1 MRERIETTTT
11 IPWPSERELP
21 ELTRTLPEG
30 TVVVS
35 TDSHWLEP
43 ESFADYMP
51 EKFRDR
57 APRGYHDE
65 SGYHF
70 EIDGRSTD
78 SPIIPSLLIEGR
90 AGMWDPEFRL
100 REIDAERIDKEL
112 LFPQRMLGVIRSKS
126 RQAGNLL
133 AGEAEL
139 RPDQGDWEFVQACF
153 DAYNELLAKFCATHP
168 ERYYGVGLLNYW
180 NPDATLDEI
189 QKIKALGL
197 KGVMLPTLPPKIYY
211 NSRKIEGL
219 WDGIEEGGLPL
230 SFHVGET
237 FDARGLGG
245 LPTTTVVALE
255 PYRRLFSLLTFSG
268 ILERHPELRVVF
280 TEGGISWVPSA
291 LFDSDK
297 VYAGFESEMNPKL
310 AKMPSHYWFQNC
322 FATFMEDP
330 PGLRLLDLM
339 GWDKVM
345 WCSDY
350 PHPES
355 TVGYSQQS
363 IWDIFDATET
373 VEQAQAIVGGTA
385 MKLWRL

>member
-1 MRERIETTTT
+1 MPERVESTQT
-11 IPWPSERELP
+11 IPWPVERELP
-21 ELTRTLPEG
+21 EVTRALPEG

-57 APRGYHDE
+57 APRGHFDE

-70 EIDGRSTD
+70 EIDGRTTD
-78 SPIIPSLLIEGR
+78 SPIIPSKLMEGR

-100 REIDAERIDKEL
+100 REINSEYIDKEL
-112 LFPQRMLGVIRSKS
+112 LFPQRMLGVIRSTS

-133 AGEAEL
+133 AGKAEL
-139 RPDQGDWEFVQACF
+139 RPDQGDMEFVQACF
-153 DAYNELLAKFCATHP
+153 DAYNEQLAKFCATHP
-168 ERYYGVGLLNYW
+168 ERYHGIGLLNYW
-180 NPDATLDEI
+180 DPDATRDEI

-197 KGVMLPTLPPKIYY
+197 KGVMLPTLPPGIYY
-211 NSRKIEGL
+211 NSRKMEGL

-245 LPTTTVVALE
+245 LATTVVVALE
-255 PYRRLFSLLTFSG
+255 PYRRLLALLTFSG
-268 ILERHPELRVVF
+268 ILERHSELRVVF
-280 TEGGISWVPSA
+280 TEGGISWVPSS
-291 LFDSDK
+291 LFDFDRI
-297 VYAGFESEMNPKL
+297 YAGFESEMNPKL
-310 AKMPSHYWFQNC
+310 ALKPSHYWFQNC

-330 PGLRLLDLM
+330 SGLRQLDLM

-355 TVGYSQQS
+355 TVGYSHQS

>member
-1 MRERIETTTT
+1 MPERVESTQTL
-11 IPWPSERELP
+11 PWPVERELP
-21 ELTRTLPEG
+21 GVTRALPGG

-35 TDSHWLEP
+35 SDSHWLEP

-57 APRGYHDE
+57 APRGHFDD

-70 EIDGRSTD
+70 EIDGRTTD
-78 SPIIPSLLIEGR
+78 NPAIPSKLIEGR
-90 AGMWDPEFRL
+90 AGMWDPEVRL
-100 REIDAERIDKEL
+100 QEIDSEHVDKEI
-112 LFPQRMLGVIRSKS
+112 LFPQRMLGVIRRKS
-126 RQAGNLL
+126 REIL

-139 RPDQGDWEFVQACF
+139 RPDLGDMEYVQACF

-168 ERYYGVGLLNYW
+168 DRYHGVGLLNYW
-180 NPDATLDEI
+180 DPDATRDEI

-197 KGVMLPTLPPKIYY
+197 KGVMLPTLPPGVFY
-211 NSRKIEGL
+211 NSRKMEGL
-219 WDGIEEGGLPL
+219 WDGIEAGGLPL

-245 LPTTTVVALE
+245 LATTIVVALQ
-255 PYRRLFSLLTFSG
+255 PYRRLFALLTYSG

-280 TEGGISWVPSA
+280 TEGGISWVAAS
-291 LFDSDK
+291 LYDFDRIYTS
-297 VYAGFESEMNPKL
+297 FESEMNPKL
-310 AKMPSHYWFQNC
+310 ARKPSHYWFQNC

-330 PGLRLLDLM
+330 PGLRQLDLI

-355 TVGYSQQS
+355 TIGYSQQS

-373 VEQAQAIVGGTA
+373 VEQAQAIVGKTA

>member
-1 MRERIETTTT
+1 MSDRVDTHQPL
-11 IPWPSERELP
+11 PWPTDRELP
-21 ELTRTLPEG
+21 PTSRTLPEG
-30 TVVVS
+30 TVIVS

-43 ESFADYMP
+43 ESFADSMP
-51 EKFRDR
+51 ERYRDR
-57 APRGYHDE
+57 APRGYFDE

-70 EIDGRSTD
+70 EIDGRTTD
-78 SPIIPSLLIEGR
+78 SPILPSKLVEGR
-90 AGMWDPEFRL
+90 AGMWDPERRL
-100 REIDAERIDKEL
+100 RDLDAERVDKEI
-112 LFPQRMLGVIRSKS
+112 LFPQRMLGVVR
-126 RQAGNLL
+126 RGAREAGNLL
-133 AGEAEL
+133 AGEASL
-139 RPDQGDWEFVQACF
+139 RPDRDWEFVQACF

-168 ERYYGVGLLNYW
+168 DRYHGVGLLNYW
-180 NPDATLDEI
+180 NPDATRDEM
-189 QKIKALGL
+189 QKIKGLGL
-197 KGVMLPTLPPKIYY
+197 KGVMLPTLPPGVYY
-211 NSRKIEGL
+211 NSRKMEGL

-245 LPTTTVVALE
+245 LATTIVVAFE
-255 PYRRLFSLLTFSG
+255 PYRRLFALLAFSG

-280 TEGGISWVPSA
+280 TEGGIAWVPSC
-291 LFDSDK
+291 LYDSDR
-297 VYAGFESEMNPKL
+297 VYAAFESEMNPKL
-310 AKMPSHYWFQNC
+310 ARPPSHYWFQNC

-330 PGLRLLDLM
+330 PGLRQLDLI

-355 TVGYSQQS
+355 TVGYCQQS
-363 IWDIFDATET
+363 IWDIFDACPS

>member
-1 MRERIETTTT
+1 VSKRVKSNQTL
-11 IPWPSERELP
+11 PWPQERELP
-21 ELTRTLPEG
+21 EIARTLPEG

-43 ESFADYMP
+43 ESFADHMP

-57 APRGYHDE
+57 APRGHFDD

-70 EIDGRSTD
+70 EIDGRTTD
-78 SPIIPSLLIEGR
+78 SPILPSKLIEGR

-100 REIDAERIDKEL
+100 REIDSERIDKEI
-112 LFPQRMLGVIRSKS
+112 LFPQRMLGVIRRKGGEG
-126 RQAGNLL
+126 GNLL
-133 AGEAEL
+133 AGEAKL
-139 RPDQGDWEFVQACF
+139 GADPGDFGFVQACF

-168 ERYYGVGLLNYW
+168 ERFHGVGLLNYW
-180 NPDATLDEI
+180 DPEATRDEV

-197 KGVMLPTLPPKIYY
+197 KGVMLPTLPPGVYY
-211 NSRKIEGL
+211 NSRAMEGL
-219 WDGIEEGGLPL
+219 WEGIEEGGLPL

-245 LPTTTVVALE
+245 LATTIVVAFE
-255 PYRRLFSLLTFSG
+255 PYRRLFALLAFSG

-280 TEGGISWVPSA
+280 TEGGIAWVPSC
-291 LFDSDK
+291 LYDSDR
-297 VYAGFESEMNPKL
+297 VYASFESEMNPKL
-310 AKMPSHYWFQNC
+310 SNKPSHYWF
-322 FATFMEDP
+322 
-330 PGLRLLDLM
+330 
-339 GWDKVM
+339 
-345 WCSDY
+345 SDY

-373 VEQAQAIVGGTA
+373 VEEAQAIVGKTA

>member
-1 MRERIETTTT
+1 MPDRVESRQA
-11 IPWPSERELP
+11 IPWPVEREIP
-21 ELTRTLPEG
+21 EVERTLPEG
-30 TVVVS
+30 TVIVS

-57 APRGYHDE
+57 APRGFFDE

-78 SPIIPSLLIEGR
+78 SPILPSKMVEGR

-100 REIDAERIDKEL
+100 REIDAERVDKEI
-112 LFPQRMLGVIRSKS
+112 LFPQRMLGVVR
-126 RQAGNLL
+126 RRADNLL
-133 AGEAEL
+133 AGDATL
-139 RPDQGDWEFVQACF
+139 RPEHDWEFVQACL
-153 DAYNELLAKFCATHP
+153 DAYNEQLAKFCATHP
-168 ERYYGVGLLNYW
+168 DRFHGVALLNYW
-180 NPDATLDEI
+180 DPEATRDEM
-189 QKIKALGL
+189 QKIKDLGL
-197 KGVMLPTLPPKIYY
+197 KGVMLPTLPPGVFY
-211 NSRKIEGL
+211 NSRKMEGL
-219 WDGIEEGGLPL
+219 WDGIEEAGLPL

-245 LPTTTVVALE
+245 LATTIVVAFE
-255 PYRRLFSLLTFSG
+255 PYRRLFSLLAFSG

-280 TEGGISWVPSA
+280 TEGGIAWVPSC
-291 LFDSDK
+291 LFDCDR
-297 VYAGFESEMNPKL
+297 VYAGFETEMNPKL
-310 AKMPSHYWFQNC
+310 GNKPSHYWFQNC

-330 PGLRLLDLM
+330 SGLRQLDLM

-355 TVGYSQQS
+355 TFGYSQQS
-363 IWDIFDATET
+363 IWDIFDAVEN
-373 VEQAQAIVGGTA
+373 VEQAQAIVGKTA

>member
-43 ESFADYMP
+43 ESFAEYMP